1 MMSRTTETTRTIR
14 TKLVRSV
21 DGLAAAVARFAAD
34 RQGSTVIE
42 YGLTL
47 GGIALSSLGV
57 TSAVGIEVG
66 EVFNAIGFEFCMQS
80 FDVCTK

>member
-1 MMSRTTETTRTIR
+1 MSRAFETTRKFR
-14 TKLVRSV
+14 TRLMHV
-21 DGLAAAVARFAAD
+21 AARFAAD

-57 TSAVGIEVG
+57 SSAVGVEFT
-66 EVFNAIGFEFCMQS
+66 ELFNAIGFEFCLQR